1 MGSGGKEFSSHI
13 WLCNT
18 YSQHSYFCPPV
29 PTQISSLC
37 QAHTQNLG
45 YKVHKIRLWC
55 KPEQAELTDW
65 SWHLIYQSRTNG
77 LVCQNLQP
85 LEVVATSLLF
95 MSSLFQVGPS
105 RQDSSTLGKASIEK
119 KMFSFGHCPNDGG
132 GGLPMPEFFGPLIN
146 PSHKSQL
153 SRAINNIFCALVF

>member
-119 KMFSFGHCPNDGG
+119 KTFSFGHCPNHLNPPPDPNSGN
-132 GGLPMPEFFGPLIN
+132 LVLFFRT
-146 PSHKSQL
+146 S
-153 SRAINNIFCALVF
+153 IFKI

>member
-119 KMFSFGHCPNDGG
+119 KIVFFRALPESPKPPLPDPNLGNLVLFFWISKTMF
-132 GGLPMPEFFGPLIN
+132 MT
-146 PSHKSQL
+146 K
-153 SRAINNIFCALVF
+153 